1 MIYANSRQNSFVF
14 LRKPLVNI
22 SAQKKYYMKRIL
34 LLLVLFCSMSVFSQ
48 DMNFLQSQNGFRD
61 IKLGNNIND
70 YDFFEKKSE
79 SNKEYFGAYGSY
91 YEYIYYGKRYDKIG
105 DAKIFKIFINTYNDL
120 ISQIEIVTAK
130 DYNLWKS
137 IENAY
142 GPPTVSRE
150 DMNGWYPG
158 KIGCRISRYLDYY
171 YIYYENVELY
181 TLAIKKRLEEEKDK
195 ARKQF

>member
-14 LRKPLVNI
+14 LRKPLVNN
-22 SAQKKYYMKRIL
+22 SEQKKYYMKRIL

-171 YIYYENVELY
+171 YI
-181 TLAIKKRLEEEKDK
+181 
-195 ARKQF
+195 